1 MVQKFSDPSRDI
13 ASFTCRNCTG
23 ISSQVKLLRALLQEV
38 NSGYQINRWV
48 TVEVIRLEMIQCF
61 KSKGE
66 PSEDLRV
73 MIRKQFAESYLD
85 SIPTNWIELAC
96 STIGRVS
103 QTGLIVRWRTPY
115 KTE

>member
-1 MVQKFSDPSRDI
+1 M
-13 ASFTCRNCTG
+13 
-23 ISSQVKLLRALLQEV
+23 KLLRALLQEV

-96 STIGRVS
+96 STIGRVD
-103 QTGLIVRWRTPY
+103 
-115 KTE
+115 TENVEADSAPLYIRELSVKLSVKP

>member
-1 MVQKFSDPSRDI
+1 M
-13 ASFTCRNCTG
+13 
-23 ISSQVKLLRALLQEV
+23 RALLQEV

-96 STIGRVS
+96 STIGRVV
-103 QTGLIVRWRTPY
+103 TGKTGVLTRVSRRDQLI
-115 KTE
+115 E

>member
-1 MVQKFSDPSRDI
+1 M
-13 ASFTCRNCTG
+13 
-23 ISSQVKLLRALLQEV
+23 KLLRALLQEV

-96 STIGRVS
+96 STIGRVLS
-103 QTGLIVRWRTPY
+103 VVRRPDCPMIPY
-115 KTE
+115 IRPSETLKSLSW

>member
-1 MVQKFSDPSRDI
+1 M
-13 ASFTCRNCTG
+13 
-23 ISSQVKLLRALLQEV
+23 KLLRALLQEV

-103 QTGLIVRWRTPY
+103 RTSTGVIVY
-115 KTE
+115 KTEGNPEKRQLVVSLCIK